1 MKPTARTVLAAM
13 RRNPGMT
20 LRVLKIFAAVMSLT
34 TAAAWAHEPGESLRQ
49 WRYPAAACAAT
60 GWTMRADEGA
70 VACEDDLG
78 EEDDEQPQDRR
89 VDNYALR

>member
-1 MKPTARTVLAAM
+1 MNSTSRTVLAAM

-34 TAAAWAHEPGESLRQ
+34 TAAAWAHEPGESLRVCGD
-49 WRYPAAACAAT
+49 RATACAVT
-60 GWTMRADEGA
+60 GWTMRAGEGA
-70 VACEDDLG
+70 LASEDDLG